1 MFTVLSGKQKCGLSS
16 RPAFAA
22 GAGLLSISADASLIV
37 PRSCIVSGGLDSVF
51 FGRSFLE
58 DPQQRWARIP
68 VISRDP

>member
-37 PRSCIVSGGLDSVF
+37 PRSCIVSGGLDSVVFWKKF
-51 FGRSFLE
+51 FGRSTTKVGP
-58 DPQQRWARIP
+58 DP
-68 VISRDP
+68 SYK